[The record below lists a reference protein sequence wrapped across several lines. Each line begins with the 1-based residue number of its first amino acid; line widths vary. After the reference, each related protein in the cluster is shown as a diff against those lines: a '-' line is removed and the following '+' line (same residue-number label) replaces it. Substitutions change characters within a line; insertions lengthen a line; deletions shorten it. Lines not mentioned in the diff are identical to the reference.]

1 MMCNPK
7 IQDKKPELGKY
18 IVTGL
23 DVRGKRFAI
32 HTDSYIH
39 AMGINL
45 YRGTVW
51 EIKNGKRK
59 RIKSTYN

>member
-1 MMCNPK
+1 MCSPK
-7 IQDKKPELGKY
+7 SKAKKPESGRY
-18 IVTGL
+18 IITGL

-45 YRGTVW
+45 HQGNVW
-51 EIKNGKRK
+51 ELKDGKRK
-59 RIKSTYN
+59 RIKSIYN